1 MQNLLKELLVEFP
14 CDASPLSASS
24 FELLRR
30 DPDVLHV
37 AAQHEVNLGE
47 QSLAGIKQ
55 GNVPKN
61 KRLSLFLSE
70 CHLSKLSGNVFN
82 NFVFS

>member
-1 MQNLLKELLVEFP
+1 MKETKKKKRRNNLLKELLVEFP

-37 AAQHEVNLGE
+37 AAQHEVDLGFDQIVEKNLDFRNHP
-47 QSLAGIKQ
+47 SLVDSNLKGP
-55 GNVPKN
+55 V
-61 KRLSLFLSE
+61 
-70 CHLSKLSGNVFN
+70 V
-82 NFVFS
+82 

>member
-1 MQNLLKELLVEFP
+1 MIAKRKTKCTQCFSLNCRAYKNQLKKKERRLNLLKELLVEFP

-37 AAQHEVNLGE
+37 AAKHEINLGE
-47 QSLAGIKQ
+47 QS
-55 GNVPKN
+55 
-61 KRLSLFLSE
+61 
-70 CHLSKLSGNVFN
+70 
-82 NFVFS
+82 

>member
-1 MQNLLKELLVEFP
+1 MELAG
-14 CDASPLSASS
+14 DALALRARRL
-24 FELLRR
+24 ELLRR